1 MKNTKSIITIIVLLL
16 VGVGAYYLFS
26 DSSEFVASDDSD
38 QEMATDTP
46 ATSTDESAT
55 TTETDEEATT
65 ASNQTVIGT
74 SVDGRDITAYQ
85 FGDGETELLFVG
97 GIHGGYEFNTTL
109 LSYDI
114 IDYLQSNPSVVPS
127 NVSVTVIPVLNPD
140 GLYRIAGT
148 TGDDFTAADMPSL
161 SETIPGRFN
170 ANNVDL
176 NRNFDC
182 NWQSQS
188 SWQTRTVSG
197 GEDPFSEPESQ
208 AIRDYVRANNPD
220 AAVVF
225 YSAAGGVY
233 SSSCDGPVST
243 QSIELMNL
251 YASASGYA
259 AEGEF
264 TAYPINGD
272 MVNWMA
278 GEDIPAISVL
288 LTNHQD
294 VEWSRNQAG
303 LEAVLD
309 FYAN

>member
-1 MKNTKSIITIIVLLL
+1 
-16 VGVGAYYLFS
+16 
-26 DSSEFVASDDSD
+26 
-38 QEMATDTP
+38 
-46 ATSTDESAT
+46 
-55 TTETDEEATT
+55 
-65 ASNQTVIGT
+65 
-74 SVDGRDITAYQ
+74 
-85 FGDGETELLFVG
+85 
-97 GIHGGYEFNTTL
+97 
-109 LSYDI
+109 
-114 IDYLQSNPSVVPS
+114 VPS

-148 TGDDFTAADMPSL
+148 TADDFTAADMPSL

-170 ANNVDL
+170 ANEVDL

-182 NWQSQS
+182 NWQSESTWQS
-188 SWQTRTVSG
+188 RTVSG
-197 GEDPFSEPESQ
+197 GEAPFSEPESQ
-208 AIRDYVRANNPD
+208 AVRDYVSANSPD

-233 SSSCDGPVST
+233 SSSCDGPVPAEST
-243 QSIELMNL
+243 ELMDV
-251 YASASGYA
+251 YANASGYS

-264 TAYPINGD
+264 TAYEINGD

-278 GEDIPAISVL
+278 GENIPAISVL